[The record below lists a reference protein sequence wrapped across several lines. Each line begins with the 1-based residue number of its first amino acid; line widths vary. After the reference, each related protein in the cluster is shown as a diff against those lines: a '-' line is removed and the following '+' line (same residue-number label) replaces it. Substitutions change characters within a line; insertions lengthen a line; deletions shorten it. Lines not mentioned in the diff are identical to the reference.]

1 MFIYSWF
8 WDKKIKKKGTVIK
21 IYSGDSADIVI
32 DNKIYNFKLNKYSA
46 PPMDH
51 PNLTVK
57 KKGHL
62 AQQYL
67 ANLILNKNINCIF
80 YKKNEYE
87 LVGDIFVNHN
97 SITQMMKDR
106 K

>member
-1 MFIYSWF
+1 
-8 WDKKIKKKGTVIK
+8 
-21 IYSGDSADIVI
+21 
-32 DNKIYNFKLNKYSA
+32 
-46 PPMDH
+46 MDH

-80 YKKNEYE
+80 YKKNDYE